1 MKKIYIAP
9 ETEVCDMSLRNYLLV
24 GSTPEGRIV
33 TGGITSTTDGVTTG
47 TGTTSETTD
56 PYDPES
62 KTNRAPG
69 FFGGFDE

>member
-33 TGGITSTTDGVTTG
+33 TGGITSTSDGVTTE
-47 TGTTSETTD
+47 TGTTGETGED
-56 PYDPES
+56 SYY
-62 KTNRAPG
+62 KGGNRAPG

>member
-24 GSTPEGRIV
+24 GSTEGKII
-33 TGGITSTTDGVTTG
+33 TGGPTGSGVSSE
-47 TGTTSETTD
+47 TGTTGETGED
-56 PYDPES
+56 SYY
-62 KTNRAPG
+62 KGGNRAPG

>member
-24 GSTPEGRIV
+24 GSTEGKMI
-33 TGGITSTTDGVTTG
+33 TGGPTTG
-47 TGTTSETTD
+47 TNGNIPTEIGTTGETGED
-56 PYDPES
+56 SYY
-62 KTNRAPG
+62 KGGVRAPE